1 VILLLWARVGLI
13 AIVLAA
19 GVALWGA
26 LMLVG
31 TIGDKRLESVIRGR
45 LQPGEEVV
53 FQSVAMWRRTPLLRS
68 LLTAQRIP
76 GAGAYIVVTD
86 RRIFFASSAIPVLW
100 PIVNETWLR
109 DVEDVQLTAPVWGQV
124 RLTSNGR
131 TQLITPMSGRL
142 FNSPTDL
149 VDRLVAAINRG
160 RPVDA

>member
-1 VILLLWARVGLI
+1 MLLLWARVGLI
-13 AIVLAA
+13 AIILAA

-31 TIGDKRLESVIRGR
+31 TMDNKRLESVIRGR
-45 LQPGEEVV
+45 SQPGEEVV
-53 FQSVAMWRRTPLLRS
+53 FQSAAMWRRARPLLLS
-68 LLTAQRIP
+68 LLTARRIP
-76 GAGAYIVVTD
+76 GAGTYIVVTD

-131 TQLITPMSGRL
+131 TQLIAPFSGRW
-142 FNSPTDL
+142 FNTKADL

-160 RPVDA
+160 RLTPA